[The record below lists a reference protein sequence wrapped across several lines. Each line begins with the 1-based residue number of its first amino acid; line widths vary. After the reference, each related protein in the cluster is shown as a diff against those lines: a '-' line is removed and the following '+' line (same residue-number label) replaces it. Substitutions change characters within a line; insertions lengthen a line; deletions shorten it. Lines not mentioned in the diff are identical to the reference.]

1 MKIGLTKRV
10 ALQNGFQ
17 YDTIDQR
24 WYDILSGQT
33 LFFIPNTLQ
42 QDLNLI
48 ANELDSVILTGENS
62 SIVNKEIELQLIQKM
77 SDRGKPVLGIAN
89 SAFTVAES
97 IGGTIE
103 PISNQNG
110 LSHPI
115 FYNREVI
122 EVSSYHD
129 YCIKTLPENVDS
141 LCLDYLG
148 NVEAFISNN
157 RCGVVWNPEKME
169 KPWIPPELAYLLRI

>member
-10 ALQNGFQ
+10 AVQNGVE

-33 LFFIPNTLQ
+33 LFFIPNTLK

-48 ANELDSVILTGENS
+48 ANELDSVILIGENS

-77 SDRGKPVLGIAN
+77 SERGKPVLGIAN
-89 SAFTVAES
+89 SAFNVAEA
-97 IGGTIE
+97 IGGKLE
-103 PISNQNG
+103 PVSNQNG

-129 YCIKTLPENVDS
+129 QCIKTLPDHANS

-157 RCGVVWNPEKME
+157 HCGVVWNPEKME
-169 KPWIPPELAYLLRI
+169 KPWIPPEIAFLLRI